1 MSDSSGHRRDETAPV
16 EKPWK
21 KDTKNVPPLVWLV
34 VVAVIVLVGVMF
46 VFGGRGKPSADAPVP
61 SASEA
66 AAQPAGSGG

>member
-34 VVAVIVLVGVMF
+34 IAAVVVLVAVM
-46 VFGGRGKPSADAPVP
+46 VFTSSKATSPTVAPAAP
-61 SASEA
+61 AS